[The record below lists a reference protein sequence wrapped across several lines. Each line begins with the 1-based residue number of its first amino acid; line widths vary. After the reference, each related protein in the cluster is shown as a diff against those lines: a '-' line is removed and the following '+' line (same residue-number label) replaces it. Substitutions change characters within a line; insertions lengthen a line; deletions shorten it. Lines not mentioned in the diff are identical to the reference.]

1 MFYTHHSH
9 LFSREWFVVHP
20 ELVAAL
26 KRYGLPLA
34 LAALLASTVFL
45 IGTADSRPNMPLN
58 GAEPAANLADELFVP
73 TGISGYLP
81 PQVYELEKQASNK

>member
-1 MFYTHHSH
+1 MFYAHHPH
-9 LFSREWFVVHP
+9 LFSREWLVLHP

-34 LAALLASTVFL
+34 LAALLASTAFL

-58 GAEPAANLADELFVP
+58 GAEPVTNLADEIFVP

-81 PQVYELEKQASNK
+81 PQLYEPGKQASNK